1 MSKWQA
7 AYLGEKGIEIYQMA
21 GKGQAGLLY
30 SGSLDGLKPVS
41 GGIQRRILILGRSKV
56 IRIRKQYPPMKM
68 DKLLRAVEMEAPD
81 LFPMV
86 NCSFHCKIAEAHP
99 THVILDIWGW
109 EREPLESIRKSFAFS
124 YVIPEDLAFL
134 SWPSQLYIYLYGSM
148 IHVIACGEGRFMD
161 AASYPATGF
170 SKADLELFLMGLA
183 GGASSIK
190 EIRFYGNTS
199 VDVPPALVSRV
210 KNIQRAD
217 ILPFLQAVEESS
229 IKPFRLKNGIWPLNL
244 NREVLLRFAIY
255 TALAYGMILYLTLNN
270 YDKSLLDLKN
280 KIIMADKEINLLN
293 PGGTFQGEQEMI
305 KAFEARK
312 KETVPPLK
320 ILDVLAASLPEESY
334 LKSLILNNGLL
345 EVTVS
350 ARDPLMV
357 IKKLSLSERIGKVS
371 LKGSP
376 MKETSTGTYNFT
388 LSVEI
393 KP

>member
-1 MSKWQA
+1 
-7 AYLGEKGIEIYQMA
+7 
-21 GKGQAGLLY
+21 
-30 SGSLDGLKPVS
+30 
-41 GGIQRRILILGRSKV
+41 
-56 IRIRKQYPPMKM
+56 
-68 DKLLRAVEMEAPD
+68 
-81 LFPMV
+81 
-86 NCSFHCKIAEAHP
+86 
-99 THVILDIWGW
+99 
-109 EREPLESIRKSFAFS
+109 
-124 YVIPEDLAFL
+124 
-134 SWPSQLYIYLYGSM
+134 
-148 IHVIACGEGRFMD
+148 MD

-183 GGASSIK
+183 DGASSIK

-357 IKKLSLSERIGKVS
+357 IKKLSRSEKIGKVS

-376 MKETSTGTYNFT
+376 MKDASTGIYNFA
-388 LSVEI
+388 LSMEI